1 MNKCISTTII
11 IAIFGIILVSSISTN
26 AEKLALSA
34 LKFQHKTNVDAFNSI
49 LGYFGIQLAH
59 AEDEGGGSDD
69 SGGDGG
75 GSDDNKDKGNEYKIE
90 K

>member
-59 AEDEGGGSDD
+59 AEDDNVQRLERYCDKCMQLEKDNGSFDF
-69 SGGDGG
+69 
-75 GSDDNKDKGNEYKIE
+75 KQ
-90 K
+90 